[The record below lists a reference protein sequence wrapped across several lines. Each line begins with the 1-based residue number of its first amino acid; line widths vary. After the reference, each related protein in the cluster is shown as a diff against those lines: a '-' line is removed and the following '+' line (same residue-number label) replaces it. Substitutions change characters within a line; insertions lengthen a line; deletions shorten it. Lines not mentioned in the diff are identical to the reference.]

1 MMDRR
6 REKLL
11 LCLILAFVGAT
22 TTQAQV
28 ETDKLLL
35 KKFDLKESGLTL
47 ERRTQPG
54 TFFDVVG
61 HKSAA
66 LGYENRALEAWVYPL
81 KILDNFECL
90 FTIEGYPLAF
100 RGPDIAAVINAR
112 PEATV
117 LTYSHAAFTV
127 RQIIFAP
134 VDEPGIIMLLDVQTV
149 LPMTVTFSF
158 RPRLKLAWPA
168 GLQTG
173 DLKWGGSACLLH
185 HRRIKTVRG
194 RDWIASSA

>member
-1 MMDRR
+1 MAFPQLERHTMMDRR
-6 REKLL
+6 RKKLL
-11 LCLILAFVGAT
+11 ICLILAFVGAT

-28 ETDKLLL
+28 EMDKSLL

-81 KILDNFECL
+81 KILENFECL
-90 FTIEGYPLAF
+90 FTIEGYPLPF
-100 RGPDIAAVINAR
+100 RGQDIAVLINTR
-112 PEATV
+112 PEATT

-127 RQIIFAP
+127 RQIIY
-134 VDEPGIIMLLDVQTV
+134 
-149 LPMTVTFSF
+149 
-158 RPRLKLAWPA
+158 
-168 GLQTG
+168 
-173 DLKWGGSACLLH
+173 CLLY
-185 HRRIKTVRG
+185 TS
-194 RDWIASSA
+194 DAADE

>member
-1 MMDRR
+1 MIDRR
-6 REKLL
+6 SGKLL
-11 LCLILAFVGAT
+11 LYLILAFVSAT
-22 TTQAQV
+22 TTQAQDGK
-28 ETDKLLL
+28 DKSLLR
-35 KKFDLKESGLTL
+35 KFALKESGLTL

-54 TFFDVVG
+54 TFFNVVG

-90 FTIEGYPLAF
+90 FTIEGYPLPF
-100 RGPDIAAVINAR
+100 RGPDIAVLINTR

-127 RQIIFAP
+127 RQIIYAP
-134 VDEPGIIMLLDVQTV
+134 VDEPGIIMLLDVQSV

-158 RPRLKLAWPA
+158 RPRLN
-168 GLQTG
+168 
-173 DLKWGGSACLLH
+173 
-185 HRRIKTVRG
+185 
-194 RDWIASSA
+194 